1 VIGTPEG
8 YRRVVVPE
16 RVVDVLEARRLA
28 RTAARR
34 VVDHDI
40 EAAAPPDRGG
50 HRGFD
55 VGRDR
60 DGAARPRARPPP
72 RPDRGDGLGAVRAW
86 RRNHALCPRRRAGN
100 CDAPAQAAAG
110 PGDED
115 AATSQ
120 RGRHGA
126 ITMPPSTGIVAPVTK
141 CPGSAASN
149 ATTGATS
156 V

>member
-1 VIGTPEG
+1 

-28 RTAARR
+28 RTATRR

-50 HRGFD
+50 HRDFD

-60 DGAARPRARPPP
+60 HVAARPRARPTPCL
-72 RPDRGDGLGAVRAW
+72 DLGDGLGAVLPGRAHHDLCT
-86 RRNHALCPRRRAGN
+86 RHRARNR
-100 CDAPAQAAAG
+100 DAPAQSPAG

-120 RGRHGA
+120 RGGHGA
-126 ITMPPSTGIVAPVTK
+126 ITMPPSTGIVAPVMK
-141 CPGSAASN
+141 CPGSPASN

-156 V
+156 VRGSGR